1 MIHVW
6 FYLFRKRASNLT
18 RLFRNILRILPYSDL
33 MSISLHIVGQRIVT
47 KRKSMKLS
55 QVELAEKVGISDRT
69 LGKIEKGFDMR
80 LSLMLA
86 IADALDIEPTELLSE
101 RIDDELTSLSYVE
114 KQQILSHLKAI
125 CQLLPD

>member
-1 MIHVW
+1 
-6 FYLFRKRASNLT
+6 
-18 RLFRNILRILPYSDL
+18 